1 MAPPRTFQVDLARE
15 EDFTLGDLSVRPSRR
30 LVEGWGQRRRLE
42 PRVMQVLVA
51 LAHPTWDVVSR
62 RELILRCWGGLTV
75 SDDAVHR
82 CIGVLRRLAAEW
94 PEPPYEIR
102 TVAKVGFYLKARRPT
117 APAPRFAGAAFIA
130 AQPGRSMV
138 FTSAPVV

>member
-30 LVEGWGQRRRLE
+30 LVEGWAQRRRLE

-51 LAHPTWDVVSR
+51 LAHPTWEVVSR

-82 CIGVLRRLAAEW
+82 CIGVLRRLATCWPVASFEIMTINGVGYWLRADGPEAESSPW
-94 PEPPYEIR
+94 GLSRAEPVR
-102 TVAKVGFYLKARRPT
+102 SHAAR
-117 APAPRFAGAAFIA
+117 
-130 AQPGRSMV
+130 Q
-138 FTSAPVV
+138 